1 MNRTAEKV
9 LGIIGLVFTVLGVIA
24 SIFGAV
30 IFNMFSTNP
39 DFRTEME
46 MEFYSDPAMT
56 PADIDMIFNIFDT
69 LGGFL
74 WLGVVFLVIS
84 LVFTIIGL
92 VKIWNNKNPKLA
104 GIMFILGGL
113 TGGILSLTSILLYI
127 AGILCLTKK
136 PKTTYPEERI
146 ITDTPPEDGGMR
158 PL

>member
-9 LGIIGLVFTVLGVIA
+9 LGIIGLVFTVFGVIA

-30 IFNMFSTNP
+30 IFNMFSSDPTL
-39 DFRTEME
+39 RGEME
-46 MEFYSDPAMT
+46 MDLYSDPAFT
-56 PADIDMIFNIFDT
+56 KADVDMVFTVFDS

-84 LVFTIIGL
+84 LIVTIIGL
-92 VKIWNNKNPKLA
+92 IKIWNNKNPKLA

-136 PKTTYPEERI
+136 PKTMYPDEHI
-146 ITDTPPEDGGMR
+146 LTDTPPEDGGMR

>member
-9 LGIIGLVFTVLGVIA
+9 LGIIGLVFTALGVIA

-30 IFNMFSTNP
+30 LFNMFSSNP

-46 MEFYSDPAMT
+46 MEFYSDPTMT
-56 PADIDMIFNIFDT
+56 PADIDMIFNMFDAI
-69 LGGFL
+69 GGFI

-84 LVFTIIGL
+84 LVLTIIGL
-92 VKIWNNKNPKLA
+92 VNIWKNKNPKLA

-136 PKTTYPEERI
+136 QANVYQDDQI

>member
-39 DFRTEME
+39 DLRTEME
-46 MEFYSDPAMT
+46 MEFYADPTMT
-56 PADIDMIFNIFDT
+56 PGDIDMIFSMFDAI
-69 LGGFL
+69 GGFL

-84 LVFTIIGL
+84 LVLTIIGL

-136 PKTTYPEERI
+136 PAKTYPDDQI
-146 ITDTPPEDGGMR
+146 ITDTPPEGDGMR

>member
-9 LGIIGLVFTVLGVIA
+9 LGIIGLVFTALGVIA

-30 IFNMFSTNP
+30 LFSMFSSNP

-46 MEFYSDPAMT
+46 MEFYSDPTMT
-56 PADIDMIFNIFDT
+56 PADIDIIFNIFDGI
-69 LGGFL
+69 GGFI
-74 WLGVVFLVIS
+74 WLGVIFLVIS
-84 LVFTIIGL
+84 LVLTIIGL
-92 VKIWNNKNPKLA
+92 VNIWKNKNPKLA

-136 PKTTYPEERI
+136 QTTVYQDDQI

>member
-9 LGIIGLVFTVLGVIA
+9 LGVISLVFTALGVIA

-30 IFNMFSTNP
+30 FYNMISSNA

-46 MEFYSDPAMT
+46 MEFYSDPSMT
-56 PADIDMIFNIFDT
+56 PADIDMIFKIIDGF
-69 LGGFL
+69 GGFL
-74 WLGVVFLVIS
+74 WLGIVFLVIS
-84 LVFTIIGL
+84 LVLTIIGL
-92 VKIWNNKNPKLA
+92 VNIWKNKNPKLA

-127 AGILCLTKK
+127 AGILSLTKK
-136 PKTTYPEERI
+136 PKTMYPDDQI
-146 ITDTPPEDGGMR
+146 ITDTPPDDGGMR

>member
-9 LGIIGLVFTVLGVIA
+9 LGIIGLVFTALGVIA

-30 IFNMFSTNP
+30 IFNMFSSDP
-39 DFRTEME
+39 GLRTEME
-46 MEFYSDPAMT
+46 MDLYSDPTMT
-56 PADIDMIFNIFDT
+56 PADIDMLFNIFDA

-84 LVFTIIGL
+84 LVVTIIGL

-136 PKTTYPEERI
+136 QTNVYQDDQI

>member
-9 LGIIGLVFTVLGVIA
+9 LGIIGLVFTVFGVIA

-30 IFNMFSTNP
+30 IFNMFSNNP

-46 MEFYSDPAMT
+46 MEFYSDPSMT
-56 PADIDMIFNIFDT
+56 PADIDMFFKVIDG

-74 WLGVVFLVIS
+74 WVGIVFLVIS
-84 LVFTIIGL
+84 LVLTIIGL
-92 VKIWNNKNPKLA
+92 IKIWNNKNPKLA

-136 PKTTYPEERI
+136 PKTTYPEEQI
-146 ITDTPPEDGGMR
+146 ITDTPPEDSGMR

>member
-9 LGIIGLVFTVLGVIA
+9 LGIIGLVFTALGVVA

-30 IFNMFSTNP
+30 IFNMLSSDPNL
-39 DFRTEME
+39 RTEIE
-46 MEFYSDPAMT
+46 MDLYSDPAFT
-56 PADIDMIFNIFDT
+56 PEDIDMVFSIFDT

-74 WLGVVFLVIS
+74 WVGVVFLVIS
-84 LVFTIIGL
+84 LVVTTIGL
-92 VKIWNNKNPKLA
+92 IKIWNNKNPKLA
-104 GIMFILGGL
+104 GIMFIIGGL

-136 PKTTYPEERI
+136 PKTTYPEEQL